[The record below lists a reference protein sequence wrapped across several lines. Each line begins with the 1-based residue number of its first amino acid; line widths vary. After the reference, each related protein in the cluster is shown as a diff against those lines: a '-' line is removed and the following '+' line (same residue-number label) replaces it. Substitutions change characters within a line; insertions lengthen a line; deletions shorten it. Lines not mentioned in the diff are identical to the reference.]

1 LCYQEHQSAGFSKR
15 FIAHPLKITSILPIC
30 LLAERYGETKMKVTN
45 QDLTG
50 SSTTGTSSAQE
61 IQKSGSGSNSNAKVN
76 AAGDSVEL
84 SSTLGSLS
92 RAMESYGSSRQ
103 SMVQSLAAQ
112 YQSGTYKVDSAAVSR
127 GMISAALGG

>member
-1 LCYQEHQSAGFSKR
+1 MR
-15 FIAHPLKITSILPIC
+15 
-30 LLAERYGETKMKVTN
+30 VTN
-45 QDLTG
+45 QELTG
-50 SSTTGTSSAQE
+50 ASTTATSSAQE
-61 IQKSGSGSNSNAKVN
+61 IQKSGGNSNSNAKVN

-92 RAMESYGSSRQ
+92 RAMDSYSSSRQ
-103 SMVQSLAAQ
+103 TTVQSLAAQ